1 MNIDKIKNKAKFVL
15 DDSDYVK
22 FVNFLNEGELNFARI
37 MIDELAD
44 NSELRLSCC
53 DDSESEQILKE
64 IELFNQIESEIFNL
78 YVEEDEGE
86 QIKQIVG

>member
-15 DDSDYVK
+15 DDSDYTK

-37 MIDELAD
+37 MIDNLAD
-44 NSELRLSCC
+44 NLELTLSCC
-53 DDSESEQILKE
+53 QDSETEEILKE

-86 QIKQIVG
+86 QIKQIVK

>member
-15 DDSDYVK
+15 DDFHYTK
-22 FVNFLNEGELNFARI
+22 FVNFLNEGEVNSARI
-37 MIDELAD
+37 MIDEL
-44 NSELRLSCC
+44 C
-53 DDSESEQILKE
+53 DDLERRLNYCEDSEFEEILKE

-86 QIKQIVG
+86 QIKQIIR